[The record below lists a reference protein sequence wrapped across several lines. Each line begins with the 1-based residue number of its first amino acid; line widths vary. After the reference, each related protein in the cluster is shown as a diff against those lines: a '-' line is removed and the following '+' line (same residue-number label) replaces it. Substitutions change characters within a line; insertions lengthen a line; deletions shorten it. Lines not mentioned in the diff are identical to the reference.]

1 MIDYGICDVSG
12 VAYHHTRVRHKQGL
26 SQKCRI
32 CAVKR
37 STLNT
42 ELKSKVIVVV
52 VAVVVVVVFVVVVL
66 VDT

>member
-12 VAYHHTRVRHKQGL
+12 VAYHHTRVR
-26 SQKCRI
+26 QKCRI

-42 ELKSKVIVVV
+42 EVKSKVIVAV

-66 VDT
+66 VAT